1 MRFRTV
7 ALAAGLSVGLTQNT
21 DAFAPHKGADRP
33 FVANGLAPRAHRNAT
48 FITTT
53 LAQHGLDGWRAIWD
67 RDTDIPTR
75 LWGEP
80 IAAPGAMANPA
91 VAESVART
99 FLAEHLSLLAPGA
112 QITDF
117 VLVSNQLGGFGDV
130 RSVGFE
136 QRLGG
141 LRVLGGAINFAF
153 KHDRLIMVGS
163 TALPNVS
170 VVAPK
175 LAFEP
180 ARVSAAATAW
190 LATTG
195 RATTVA
201 SLGDRVIVP
210 IVRPR
215 TKTGLDIRY
224 HIADTVAVV
233 DAADSGR
240 WNVWV
245 SADTGLPVARASTV
259 MYASSGTVN
268 FDVPDRYPL
277 STRHPQP
284 ASNDTHTVNGAAT
297 ISNATGVV
305 TWATTTAATVA
316 PGLTGPLVAITNKA
330 GALVTSSLSLPVGGA
345 VTWSEATVPT
355 SDSQLD
361 AFVYASQAKAFAK
374 KIYNPNLA
382 WLGNQ
387 ISVNVNEQQTCNAF
401 STGDDIHFFISNT
414 MCENTG
420 RIADVVYHEFG
431 HSLHNNSII
440 PGVGAFDSSLS
451 EGLADTNATSM
462 TLDHG
467 LGRGFFFNDNP
478 LRDLDPVGIEKK
490 WPQDADGEPHDE
502 GEIIGETI
510 WDLRKA
516 LNAKYGDAAG
526 FTATEKI
533 FYGIMQRAHDI
544 PTSTYAEALVADDDD
559 GNLMNGTPNQCE
571 INAAFGLHGLADPS
585 VTIGLAPPTRT
596 AFTISLD
603 VKPPTQS
610 ACPPPGITA
619 VQITWKPRAG
629 GSAGGMVAMTQ
640 SGNTWSGDI
649 PTQPDGTVVQYQVT
663 VTLADAST
671 AVFPDNKADPFYEF
685 YVGNVTVI
693 KCWDFESGAA
703 DWTHTGNPDE
713 WEAAIPKGLGGDPAM
728 AHGGTMAFGIDLG
741 NAGNGDGLY
750 PANVTTSAVSADVDV
765 TGYSNVRLQYYRWLG
780 VEDGAYDHATIS
792 ANDMVLWTN
801 LASPGMPTGGAEVN
815 HVDKEWRFQDVD
827 LTGTVKDNKV
837 NVKFGLTSDQGL
849 ELGGWTV
856 DDVCIVAAAASSGT
870 CGDGIVQEGEM
881 CDDGN
886 TTDGDGCSSTCQ
898 IEQAHEAGCCS
909 SSTSPVGAAGLG
921 AIVLGMVLR
930 RRRRQ

>member
-7 ALAAGLSVGLTQNT
+7 ALAAGLSVGLTQTT

-33 FVANGLAPRAHRNAT
+33 FVANGLSPRAHRSAT
-48 FITTT
+48 FITTS

-67 RDTDIPTR
+67 RDTDVPAR

-91 VAESVART
+91 IAESVARA
-99 FLAEHLSLLAPGA
+99 FLAQHLSLLAPGA

-136 QRLGG
+136 QRVGG
-141 LRVLGGAINFAF
+141 LRVVGGAINFAF
-153 KHDRLIMVGS
+153 KNDRLVMIGS
-163 TALPNVS
+163 TALPHVA

-175 LAFEP
+175 LAYDP
-180 ARVSAAATAW
+180 ARVTAAATAW

-195 RATTVA
+195 RATTIA
-201 SLGDRVIVP
+201 ALGDRVIVP

-224 HIADTVAVV
+224 HIADTVAVTE
-233 DAADSGR
+233 DGGSGR
-240 WNVWV
+240 WNVWIG
-245 SADTGLPVARASTV
+245 ADTGAPIARASTV

-268 FDVPDRYPL
+268 FDVPDKYPG

-284 ASNDTHTVNGAAT
+284 APNAKHTVNGVAT
-297 ISNATGVV
+297 TSNAAGVV

-316 PGLTGPLVAITNKA
+316 PGLVGTFVAITNKA
-330 GALVTSSLSLPVGGA
+330 GALATASLTLPVNGA
-345 VTWSEATVPT
+345 VTWSNAGDPLA
-355 SDSQLD
+355 DAQLD
-361 AFVYASQAKAFAK
+361 SFVYANQAKTFARTK
-374 KIYNPNLA
+374 LNPSLA
-382 WLGNQ
+382 WLNQ
-387 ISVNVNEQQTCNAF
+387 VISVNVNENQTCNAF
-401 STGDDIHFFISNT
+401 STGDDVHFFKSNT

-440 PGVGAFDSSLS
+440 AGVGAFDGSLS
-451 EGLADTNATSM
+451 EGLADTNAVSM

-467 LGRGFFFNDNP
+467 LGRGFFFNDTP
-478 LRDLDPVGIEKK
+478 LRDLDPVGVEKK

-502 GEIIGETI
+502 GEIIGETL

-516 LNAKYGDAAG
+516 LNAKLGDAAG

-596 AFTISLD
+596 SFTISLD
-603 VKPPTQS
+603 VKPPTQT
-610 ACPPPGITA
+610 ACPPPNITS
-619 VQITWKPRAG
+619 VMIGWKVRGTTSVAT
-629 GSAGGMVAMTQ
+629 VAMTQ
-640 SGNTWSGDI
+640 NGNTWSGDI
-649 PTQPDGTVVQYQVT
+649 PTQPDGTVVNYQVT
-663 VTLADAST
+663 VTLADNST
-671 AVFPDNKADPFYEF
+671 TLFPDNKADPFYEF

-693 KCWDFESGAA
+693 KCFDFESGAG
-703 DWTHTGNPDE
+703 DWTHTGTPDE
-713 WEAAIPKGLGGDPAM
+713 WEAAAPKGLGGDPAM

-741 NAGNGDGLY
+741 TAGNGDGIY
-750 PANVTTSAVSADVDV
+750 NANTTTSAESPEIDV
-765 TGYSNVRLQYYRWLG
+765 TGHPNARLQYYRWLG

-792 ANDMVLWTN
+792 ANDAPLWTN
-801 LASPGMPTGGAEVN
+801 FKSPGMPTSDEVN

-827 LTGTVKDNKV
+827 LSTQAATGKIKL
-837 NVKFGLTSDQGL
+837 KFALDSDPGL
-849 ELGGWTV
+849 ELGGWTI
-856 DDVCIVAAAASSGT
+856 DDVCIVEPAAAGGT
-870 CGDGIVQEGEM
+870 CGDGIVQEGEE

-886 TTDGDGCSSTCQ
+886 TVDGDGCSATC
-898 IEQAHEAGCCS
+898 ETEGKHGGGCCS
-909 SSTSPVGAAGLG
+909 SSGSPAGAAGLG
-921 AIVLGMVLR
+921 ALVLGMALR